1 MLIFHPHWVMASVVR
16 LRQTCKYLYLP
27 STPPSMTVFWI
38 DCLHF
43 FFLLWKMRESLI
55 SNIKKK
61 KISEGGYSSGSSSQL
76 TFVIPVRRE
85 IVDNR
90 QLLKQENKHP
100 VKCQWL
106 ESPFPA
112 LIEDWCKPVR
122 RRIDFTESTHL
133 KTHFNHLIR
142 KSL

>member
-1 MLIFHPHWVMASVVR
+1 
-16 LRQTCKYLYLP
+16 
-27 STPPSMTVFWI
+27 
-38 DCLHF
+38 
-43 FFLLWKMRESLI
+43 MRESLI

-112 LIEDWCKPVR
+112 LIED
-122 RRIDFTESTHL
+122 
-133 KTHFNHLIR
+133 
-142 KSL
+142 